1 MGVAIETSDDNCN
14 MVAHTEAVASV
25 PATSQPFWCRQI
37 AGNALWMTVY
47 IILTITDDGDTQ
59 AKRWAAF

>member
-1 MGVAIETSDDNCN
+1 MSATIETSDVYCN

-25 PATSQPFWCRQI
+25 PATSQPIWCGQI
-37 AGNALWMTVY
+37 AGNAPGMTVCA
-47 IILTITDDGDTQ
+47 ILRITDDGDTQ